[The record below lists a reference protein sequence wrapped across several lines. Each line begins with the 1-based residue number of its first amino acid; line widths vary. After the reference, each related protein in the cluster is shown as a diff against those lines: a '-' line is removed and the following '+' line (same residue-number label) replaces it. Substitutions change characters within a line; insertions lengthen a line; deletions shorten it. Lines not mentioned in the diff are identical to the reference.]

1 MPNNTAIMISFAA
14 CFAFYLSTA
23 GSAGN
28 MSLAPSIRKLI
39 EESADVL
46 ERIGTNP
53 KHRNATS
60 ALYGRHLREVIAS
73 VSELDI
79 PILQGSTQAQYPLQE
94 NMAIEQMQ
102 GYGPST
108 GYIPTH
114 MNELLQFS
122 AMSDDQI
129 NDAINNMGAELEGWS
144 NIQMDDRGGA
154 VGTGAGLD
162 WLDWFNMDV
171 NAQI

>member
-1 MPNNTAIMISFAA
+1 MISFAA

-23 GSAGN
+23 GSTGN
-28 MSLAPSIRKLI
+28 TSLAPSIRKLI

-60 ALYGRHLREVIAS
+60 ALYGRHLKEVVASIQEPEIVIA
-73 VSELDI
+73 
-79 PILQGSTQAQYPLQE
+79 QGIAQTQTPYAPQE
-94 NMAIEQMQ
+94 NLGIDQTQ
-102 GYGPST
+102 GYGSGS
-108 GYIPTH
+108 GYTPAH

-144 NIQMDDRGGA
+144 NIQMDDRAGA
-154 VGTGAGLD
+154 AGTGAGLD

-171 NAQI
+171 NAQL